1 MKLSF
6 EEYVPAT
13 VRAAFVTKVRQVA
26 ERLNVKPDWLMGAMY
41 CESGFNAQA
50 VNRFSGATGLIQFM
64 PKTAANLGTT
74 TAALAAMPAVQQLDY
89 VERYFRSHATRLRQA
104 KDWLDLYLV
113 VFYPVAVGKPDSYVL
128 GSQTPGTPAQ
138 KAAMI
143 AKIAT
148 QNAIYAKE
156 GVVTVGSIRAH
167 FEKKPAFVAL
177 KKKEPAATV

>member
-1 MKLSF
+1 VKLLF

-13 VRAAFVTKVRQVA
+13 VRAPFVAKVREVGA
-26 ERLNVKPDWLMGAMY
+26 RLGVNPDWLMGAMY

-64 PKTAANLGTT
+64 PATAHNLGTT

-89 VERYFRSHATRLRQA
+89 VEKYFRSFSAQLKRA

-113 VFYPVAVGKPDSYVL
+113 VFYPAAIGKPENWVL
-128 GSQTPGTPAQ
+128 GSQFSG
-138 KAAMI
+138 AMV
-143 AKIAT
+143 AKIAK
-148 QNAIYAKE
+148 QNAIYAKN

-167 FEKKPAFVAL
+167 FEAKPAFVAL
-177 KKKEPAATV
+177 KKKEPSAGV